1 MSNFILAWTSKF
13 GQWLMSG
20 SVASRRQLTGASQIV
35 FSCLGIFFAAFFLY
49 TAGPS
54 FLGSASV
61 QLKRGLFMML
71 MTIMIFMK
79 YPAREKSSQDRI
91 SPFDVILCFL
101 SVIVFGY
108 WIVFFDDMVSRYG
121 SFTDLEVVF
130 GTIAILLSL
139 ESGRR
144 VLGIP
149 FAVVGVIF
157 VAYAY
162 VGNLLGDYILSS
174 AGFTWSR
181 IASDCFSMN
190 GIFGMVLDI
199 IATYVV
205 LFVVFGSLMQIF
217 GADIFFIQFPYALTA
232 GLRGGPAKTAVVAS
246 GLFGSISG
254 SATANTAATG
264 SFTIPLMIKTGY
276 PREIAGAI
284 EPAASTGGMFMPP
297 VMGAGTFIMAD
308 MLKIPYAHIVMV
320 AIVPAIIYFFS
331 VFMIAHFQALS
342 KNVPVVP
349 KEERPNPWQILRKG
363 WYYVIPIAV
372 LLYML
377 LSFVSPSR
385 SIFWTII
392 ITVVISVVAR
402 LFQRKQPVATT
413 LKESGRDLLLG
424 FRTGAEDS
432 LTIGAVVGTT
442 GIIIGMVLLTGLAFT
457 FTTSVMNLTGGL
469 LPVGIFMA
477 LLAGYVLG
485 MGMTVTSVYI
495 LLAIL
500 VVPGLVKLGVDPLA
514 AHFLVF
520 WYSQT
525 SNISP
530 PVCCAAFVGAGI
542 AKANPF
548 KVGFNSFQFAAFIFI
563 MPLLFVYSEILMPKG
578 FTLDTLFAM
587 VSGFLATIPYA
598 AAVSGY
604 FRRPVTKWERVILL
618 FGGVLLVIPGI
629 WTDLMGLFITIFVF
643 IYQTVSKPKPAPV
656 GVEPVGGSQL

>member
-1 MSNFILAWTSKF
+1 MSNYLLNWTSKI
-13 GQWLMSG
+13 GRWLMSG
-20 SVASRRQLTGASQIV
+20 LVAPRRQLTGASQIV
-35 FSCLGIFFAAFFLY
+35 FSCLAVFFAAFFLY
-49 TAGPS
+49 TAGPP
-54 FLGSASV
+54 FLGSVSV

-71 MTIMIFMK
+71 ITIMIFMK
-79 YPAREKSSQDRI
+79 YPAREKSPQDRI
-91 SPFDVILCFL
+91 TPFDLILCSL

-108 WIVFFDDMVSRYG
+108 WIVFFDDMVSRFG
-121 SFTDLEVVF
+121 SFTDLEVVL
-130 GTIAILLSL
+130 GTIAIVLSL

-149 FAVVGVIF
+149 FAAVGVVF

-162 VGNLLGDYILSS
+162 VGNLLGEYILSS

-199 IATYVV
+199 IATYVL
-205 LFVVFGSLMQIF
+205 LFVIFGSLMQVF
-217 GADIFFIQFPYALTA
+217 GADVFFIQFPYALTA

-246 GLFGSISG
+246 SLFGSISG

-264 SFTIPLMIKTGY
+264 AFTIPLMIKTGY
-276 PREIAGAI
+276 PREVAGAI

-308 MLKIPYAHIVMV
+308 MLKIPYGHIVKV

-331 VFMIAHFQALS
+331 VFMIAHFQALA

-349 KEERPNPWQILRKG
+349 KEERPNPWKTFRQG
-363 WYYVIPIAV
+363 WFYIIPIIV
-372 LLYML
+372 LLCLL

-392 ITVVISVVAR
+392 ITIVISVVAR
-402 LFQRKQPVATT
+402 LFQRKQPVVKT
-413 LKESGRDLLLG
+413 LKESGRDLILG
-424 FRTGAEDS
+424 LRNGAEDS
-432 LTIGAVVGTT
+432 LTIGAVVGTA
-442 GIIIGMVLLTGLAFT
+442 GIIIGMVLLTGLAFL
-457 FTTSVMNLTGGL
+457 FTTSVMSLSGGL
-469 LPVGIFMA
+469 LPMGILMA

-500 VVPGLVKLGVDPLA
+500 VVPGLVKLGMDPLA

-548 KVGFNSFQFAAFIFI
+548 RVGFNSFQFAAFIFI

-578 FTLDTLFAM
+578 FTWGTAFAM
-587 VSGFLATIPYA
+587 ASGFLSTIPYA

-604 FRRPVTKWERVILL
+604 FRRPLAKWQRLTL
-618 FGGVLLVIPGI
+618 FCGAVMLVIPGI
-629 WTDLMGLFITIFVF
+629 WTDLLGIFITIFIF
-643 IYQTVSKPKPAPV
+643 LHQTFPKPKSLQI
-656 GVEPVGGSQL
+656 GVEPPGEE